1 MSVLSRWKKFTAEIH
16 ATYRSVSDSGRK
28 ESLVVL
34 ADQILVSGSNFLT
47 TLMLAKYLDP
57 EHFGGFVLAWGVLL
71 FLSGIQMAL
80 IVSPMQVRGPRLSCD
95 ESALYYD
102 RVLQVAVMFGLA
114 CVGLIAIPGILLS
127 LSIPGWTLGAVVVPL
142 SIAALFV
149 LAQDYLRRY
158 FLTIRRTGSAL
169 FNDFCTHGFRL
180 CGLFTLGTMTTM
192 DATSAL
198 WVVSATS
205 AMGLLMGIF
214 QHEGVMRLKVTQ
226 LRMVASVAFEHWDF
240 GKWLIANN
248 VAYWFG
254 SQSVLYVVAAVLSV
268 SAVGALN
275 ATLNV
280 LGAANILFLSME
292 TLLPVRAASAYDRFG
307 RAGLDA
313 YLRRALMLGSLVTI
327 SLAVTAGVWSE
338 QWLRVLYG
346 ETYQGYGWVI
356 WWWGGYYL
364 LGMLQRPTISA
375 LRVLGDTKSI
385 YLASSTG
392 ALATMVL
399 AYPVTKTY
407 GLGGAMLVLC
417 LTQCLVLCSLRIR
430 YAYTAV
436 GMHKPI
442 LAHVND

>member
-1 MSVLSRWKKFTAEIH
+1 
-16 ATYRSVSDSGRK
+16 VSDSGRK
-28 ESLVVL
+28 ESLIVL
-34 ADQILVSGSNFLT
+34 TDQIFVSGSNFLT
-47 TLMLAKYLDP
+47 TVMLATYLAP
-57 EHFGGFVLAWGVLL
+57 EEFGGFVLAWGVLL
-71 FLSGIQMAL
+71 FLNGIQMAL
-80 IVSPMQVRGPRLSCD
+80 IVSPMQVRGPRLSRD

-102 RVLQVAVMFGLA
+102 RVLQVALMFGLA
-114 CVGLIAIPGILLS
+114 CVGLIAISGILLS

-142 SIAALFV
+142 SVAALFV
-149 LAQDYLRRY
+149 LSQDYLRRY
-158 FLTIRRTGSAL
+158 FLTIRRTRSAL
-169 FNDFCTHGFRL
+169 FNDLCTHGLRL
-180 CGLFTLGTMTTM
+180 CGLFTLGTMITM

-198 WVVSATS
+198 WVVSAAS
-205 AMGLLMGIF
+205 AVGLFIGIF

-226 LRMVASVAFEHWDF
+226 LRTFASVAFQHWDF
-240 GKWLIANN
+240 GKWLVANN

-254 SQSVLYVVAAVLSV
+254 SQSVLYVVAVVLSV

-292 TLLPVRAASAYDRFG
+292 TLMPVRAASAYERFG
-307 RAGLDA
+307 QAGLDA
-313 YLRRALMLGSLVTI
+313 YLRRALVLGSLVTI
-327 SLAVTAGVWSE
+327 GLAVIAGMWSE
-338 QWLRVLYG
+338 QWLRILYG
-346 ETYQGYGWVI
+346 ETYRGYGWVI

-375 LRVLGDTKSI
+375 LRVLGDTRSI

-399 AYPVTKTY
+399 AYPVTKAY
-407 GLGGAMLVLC
+407 GLGGAMIVLC

-430 YAYTAV
+430 YTYTAV

-442 LAHVND
+442 LAHAND